1 MTKFK
6 YPCFQA
12 LDIFGVPP
20 LFTIRGRATFQ
31 TQIGSSLTIVCATL
45 ILTYILFFIDEM
57 INHKSPNLNSIT
69 YYDETPSEIIL
80 NKNNFSFVFG
90 LQTKE
95 YKNFIDESIYKVN
108 AYQSKLILNKN
119 GVYNYENQPLKVIK
133 CDEYKFEI
141 IPEKFKKLPIENLYC
156 LNNNISLK
164 GDYMQES
171 WNFIQ
176 FNFMKCV
183 NSTEND
189 NNCKS
194 ENEINTILNEGFI
207 GMFIPDNALESSKFK
222 IPYKTYIRNLY
233 KEFSIKY
240 YENILLYFKLVEVI
254 TDSGYFFD
262 DKKSVYFPSYD
273 YSQNNLD
280 INDLINFLTITIRV
294 SSKREIH
301 KRSYIKVQTI
311 FSNVGGMLK
320 IVLLIGEYSVYFI
333 RMLLYKNYIL
343 EFFNLDESEIRLKEI
358 RAIYKLSGNHTTKS
372 NFESI
377 FPMVSNMEINT
388 SFNLFNQNKSNFQFQ
403 KKNIKNDENSP
414 AFNTSGE
421 ANNKDNVEHASPKE
435 NNFFLSNE
443 FFTRKTKSKDVKT
456 TNTLLYRG
464 VGKSSVVNKIH
475 NRISKLDTII
485 SNDDLN
491 LIKQKSGNLYH
502 NIKGVQ
508 KTIISN
514 KSNFM
519 DKHKSLLS
527 NQSLIKTN
535 TQNLR
540 RNLIIPK
547 TNLRVIK
554 IPGFLSDFVCKKNT
568 VKTIKQ
574 VNENYKEIQFLLD
587 IVHYLKSQNEL
598 SIIERYLFTEEQ
610 RKILSHTYTFKA
622 DFGLERKGYEYMI
635 KHKKNKIDEKE
646 VKETLLSKNNK
657 LNAETKKLI

>member
-119 GVYNYENQPLKVIK
+119 GVYNYENEPLKVIK

-207 GMFIPDNALESSKFK
+207 GMFIPDNAIESSKFK
-222 IPYKTYIRNLY
+222 IPYRTYIRNLY

-240 YENILLYFKLVEVI
+240 YENIVLYFKLVEVI

-262 DKKSVYFPSYD
+262 EKQSVYFPSYD
-273 YSQNNLD
+273 YYQNDLD

-320 IVLLIGEYSVYFI
+320 IILLIGEYSVYFI

-358 RAIYKLSGNHTTKS
+358 RAIYKLSGNYTTKS

-377 FPMVSNMEINT
+377 FPMVSNMEMNT
-388 SFNLFNQNKSNFQFQ
+388 SFNLLNQNKNNFQFQ
-403 KKNIKNDENSP
+403 KKIKNDENSP
-414 AFNTSGE
+414 AFNTSVE
-421 ANNKDNVEHASPKE
+421 ANNKDNVEHGISPKE
-435 NNFFLSNE
+435 NNFFLANE
-443 FFTRKTKSKDVKT
+443 FFSRKPKSKDIKT
-456 TNTLLYRG
+456 TSTLLYRG
-464 VGKSSVVNKIH
+464 AGKSSIVNKIH

-485 SNDDLN
+485 SNDNIN
-491 LIKQKSGNLYH
+491 LIKQKSGNLTH
-502 NIKGVQ
+502 NIKAVQ
-508 KTIISN
+508 KTVISN
-514 KSNFM
+514 KYNFF
-519 DKHKSLLS
+519 DKHKSVLS

-535 TQNLR
+535 TQNLK
-540 RNLIIPK
+540 RNIIIPK
-547 TNLRVIK
+547 INLRVIK

-568 VKTIKQ
+568 IKTIKQ

-598 SIIERYLFTEEQ
+598 SIIERHLFTEEQ

-635 KHKKNKIDEKE
+635 KHKKNKFDEKE